1 MRTYTSRKI
10 VLRLTFGLLLVSLI
24 GLVVMTLWNQILVP
38 TTDVKMLNLG
48 QGVGLFLLFRIL
60 TGGIF
65 SMWGWQH
72 YRRNWK
78 KNWAEKFSAMNEEE
92 REKFR
97 QLYLHQC
104 SNKSGYQ
111 QTNTAAENTIDLAKA
126 T

>member
-1 MRTYTSRKI
+1 MRTYNLRKT

-38 TTDVKMLNLG
+38 TMDVKMLNLG

-78 KNWAEKFSAMNEEE
+78 KNWAEKFSGMNEEE

-104 SNKSGYQ
+104 GNKSRYQ
-111 QTNTAAENTIDLAKA
+111 QTNTSIENTIDLAKA